1 MEKKCP
7 VFSFFVVYK
16 GMTKKILTLLLL
28 LMFSYALAG
37 RYEPV
42 RLERPGT
49 RHVRIEIKGGIQNP
63 GTYELPTGATVEDA
77 IEEAGGLHENAD
89 LSRIALLAELRPDD
103 LIVIPLADP
112 TQAALVSINAA
123 SSEQLQ
129 TLPGVGPAIAARIIE
144 YREQTP
150 FQALEDIQNVK
161 GIGEKMFEKI
171 KEQICL

>member
-1 MEKKCP
+1 M
-7 VFSFFVVYK
+7 
-16 GMTKKILTLLLL
+16 
-28 LMFSYALAG
+28 
-37 RYEPV
+37 
-42 RLERPGT
+42 
-49 RHVRIEIKGGIQNP
+49 
-63 GTYELPTGATVEDA
+63 
-77 IEEAGGLHENAD
+77 HENAD
-89 LSRIALLAELRPDD
+89 LSRVALMAELRPDD